1 MDQDRKMNSWT
12 AHPNRMQASR
22 TNRTNSSFS
31 LNMRIRFLLR
41 NLAFLLALPTAAS
54 ASAEDSGPLRL
65 EKEIPLSGVEGRIDH
80 FSVDEAGQR
89 LFVAALGNGSVEIV
103 DLRKGERTAE
113 IKGLEEPQGLYYD
126 SKTGRLYVATG
137 GDGKLRGY
145 DGKSLTLQE
154 TQELGEDADNVR
166 YDEQAGD
173 VWVGYG
179 NGIAIIN
186 SAGQKVGSIALGS
199 HPESFQFEEKGDQ
212 VYVNV
217 PKQLGVALVDR
228 KKRLVVG
235 KWGLGASFA
244 NYPMALD
251 STNKR
256 LFVGCRLPA
265 RLVVL
270 DTTSGRIV
278 NTLPTVGDTDDVFY
292 DTTRRQV
299 LVIGG
304 EGAVEIL
311 RQRDPDHYERAGRV
325 TTAPGARTGFFLHN
339 SSRLYVAVPH
349 RGSQTAKLLVYTI
362 EGS

>member
-1 MDQDRKMNSWT
+1 M
-12 AHPNRMQASR
+12 
-22 TNRTNSSFS
+22 SS
-31 LNMRIRFLLR
+31 NMRIRFRLGNIALLV
-41 NLAFLLALPTAAS
+41 AFPITVS
-54 ASAEDSGPLRL
+54 ASGEDPELLRL
-65 EKEIPLSGVEGRIDH
+65 EKEIPLPAVEGRIDH
-80 FSVDEAGQR
+80 FSADEAGQR

-113 IKGLEEPQGLYYD
+113 IKGLEEPQGVYYD
-126 SKTGRLYVATG
+126 SKTGKLYVATA

-145 DGKSLTLQE
+145 DGKSLALQD
-154 TQELGEDADNVR
+154 TQELGEDADNIR

-186 SAGQKVGSIALGS
+186 SAGQKVGSIPLGS

-228 KKRLVVG
+228 KKRVTLA

-251 STNKR
+251 NANKR

-270 DTTSGRIV
+270 DTTSGRSV
-278 NTLPTVGDTDDVFY
+278 NTLPTVGDADDIFY
-292 DTTRRQV
+292 DTNRR
-299 LVIGG
+299 LVFVVGG

-311 RQRDPDHYERAGRV
+311 RQRDPDHYEHAGRIM
-325 TTAPGARTGFFLHN
+325 TAPGARTGFFLQN
-339 SSRLYVAVPH
+339 SSRLFVAVPH
-349 RGSQTAKLLVYTI
+349 RGAQAAKVLVYTI
-362 EGS
+362 GSS

>member
-1 MDQDRKMNSWT
+1 MPTFSI
-12 AHPNRMQASR
+12 
-22 TNRTNSSFS
+22 SS
-31 LNMRIRFLLR
+31 NMRIRFLLG
-41 NLAFLLALPTAAS
+41 NIALLLAFPITVL
-54 ASAEDSGPLRL
+54 ASAEDPGPLRL
-65 EKEIPLSGVEGRIDH
+65 EKEIPLPAVEGRIDH
-80 FSVDEAGQR
+80 FSADEAGQR

-113 IKGLEEPQGLYYD
+113 IKGLEEPQGVYYD
-126 SKTGRLYVATG
+126 SKTGKLYVATG

-145 DGKSLTLQE
+145 DGKSLALQD
-154 TQELGEDADNVR
+154 TQELGEDADNIR

-186 SAGQKVGSIALGS
+186 SAGQKVGSIPLGS

-228 KKRLVVG
+228 KKRVALA

-251 STNKR
+251 SANKR

-270 DTTSGRIV
+270 DTTSGRSV
-278 NTLPTVGDTDDVFY
+278 NTLPTVGDADDVFY
-292 DTTRRQV
+292 DTNRR
-299 LVIGG
+299 LVFVVGG
-304 EGAVEIL
+304 QGAVEIL
-311 RQRDPDHYERAGRV
+311 RQRDPDHYEHAGRIM
-325 TTAPGARTGFFLHN
+325 TAPGARTGFFLQN
-339 SSRLYVAVPH
+339 SSRLFVAVPH
-349 RGSQTAKLLVYTI
+349 RGAQAAKVLVYTI
-362 EGS
+362 ESS

>member
-1 MDQDRKMNSWT
+1 MVVRPPELLQLLNS
-12 AHPNRMQASR
+12 
-22 TNRTNSSFS
+22 FILL
-31 LNMRIRFLLR
+31 LNVI
-41 NLAFLLALPTAAS
+41 
-54 ASAEDSGPLRL
+54 SAEAKDLGPLRL
-65 EKEIPLSGVEGRIDH
+65 EKEIPLPGVEGRIDH
-80 FSVDEAGQR
+80 FSADEAGQR

-126 SKTGRLYVATG
+126 SKTGKLYVATG
-137 GDGKLRGY
+137 GDGKLRSY
-145 DGKSLTLQE
+145 DGKSLALQDTL
-154 TQELGEDADNVR
+154 ELGKDADNVR
-166 YDEQAGD
+166 YDRQAGD

-179 NGIAIIN
+179 DGIAIIN
-186 SAGQKVGSIALGS
+186 SAGQKVGSIPLGS

-212 VYVNV
+212 VYINV

-228 KKRLVVG
+228 TKRMVLA

-251 STNKR
+251 SANQR

-265 RLVVL
+265 QLVVL

-278 NTLPTVGDTDDVFY
+278 DTPPTVGDADDVFY
-292 DTTRRQV
+292 DTTRRLV
-299 LVIGG
+299 YVIGG

-311 RQRDPDHYERAGRV
+311 RQRDPDHYERAARIS
-325 TTAPGARTGFFLHN
+325 TAPGARTGFFLQN

>member
-1 MDQDRKMNSWT
+1 MLTFSI
-12 AHPNRMQASR
+12 
-22 TNRTNSSFS
+22 SSNVR
-31 LNMRIRFLLR
+31 LRFLLG
-41 NLAFLLALPTAAS
+41 NMALLLVLLS
-54 ASAEDSGPLRL
+54 AISADAEDPGSLRL
-65 EKEIPLSGVEGRIDH
+65 EKEIPLPGVEGRIDH
-80 FSVDEAGQR
+80 FSADEAGQR

-103 DLRKGERTAE
+103 DLRKGERSAE

-137 GDGKLRGY
+137 GDGKLRSY
-145 DGKSLTLQE
+145 DGKSLALQDTL
-154 TQELGEDADNVR
+154 ELGKDADNVR
-166 YDEQAGD
+166 YDQRAGD

-179 NGIAIIN
+179 DGIAIID
-186 SAGQKVGSIALGS
+186 SAGQKVGSIPLGS

-228 KKRLVVG
+228 KKRMVLG

-251 STNKR
+251 SANQR

-265 RLVVL
+265 RLVIL
-270 DTTSGRIV
+270 DTTSGRTV
-278 NTLPTVGDTDDVFY
+278 NTLPTVGDADDVFY
-292 DTTRRQV
+292 DTTRRLV
-299 LVIGG
+299 YVIGG

-311 RQRDPDHYERAGRV
+311 RQRDPDHYERAARIS
-325 TTAPGARTGFFLHN
+325 TAPGARTGFFLQN

-349 RGSQTAKLLVYTI
+349 RGAQSAGVLVY
-362 EGS
+362 EVKVD

>member
-1 MDQDRKMNSWT
+1 
-12 AHPNRMQASR
+12 
-22 TNRTNSSFS
+22 
-31 LNMRIRFLLR
+31 MRIRFSLSSIALL
-41 NLAFLLALPTAAS
+41 LLLLSPIS
-54 ASAEDSGPLRL
+54 ADAEDPGPLRL
-65 EKEIPLSGVEGRIDH
+65 EKEIPLPGVEGRIDH
-80 FSVDEAGQR
+80 FSADEAGQR
-89 LFVAALGNGSVEIV
+89 LFVAALGNGSVEVI
-103 DLRKGERTAE
+103 DLRKGERIAE

-145 DGKSLTLQE
+145 DGRSLALQE
-154 TQELGEDADNVR
+154 TLELGEDADNVR
-166 YDEQAGD
+166 YDQQAGD
-173 VWVGYG
+173 VWLGYG
-179 NGIAIIN
+179 NGIVIIN

-228 KKRLVVG
+228 KKRLVVA
-235 KWGLGASFA
+235 KWGLGVSFA

-270 DTTSGRIV
+270 DTNSGRIV

-325 TTAPGARTGFFLHN
+325 STAPGARTGFFLQN
-339 SSRLYVAVPH
+339 SSRLYVAVPY
-349 RGSQTAKLLVYTI
+349 RGAQSAKVLVYTI